1 MKIKK
6 IFTLI
11 FMFCVSGV
19 PGYLSAAG
27 PDCSVSLDILSA
39 GGSLG
44 EEYAMAGPFKKES
57 KKPLDFETVEKGVYS
72 GVSQEKK
79 LVAGSEAEFRDI
91 WNDIHLNR
99 SEIPEIPELNFKRKK
114 IAAVFM
120 GQKPTGGYAVNITG
134 IEYGSGVLSVRYEY
148 KEPSPDSMLTQAF
161 TSPFHIVSFESVS
174 HEEVRFLKDN

>member
-11 FMFCVSGV
+11 FCVSGV
-19 PGYLSAAG
+19 LGYLSAAG
-27 PDCSVSLDILSA
+27 PDCSLSLSSLGA
-39 GGSLG
+39 GWSLG
-44 EEYAMAGPFKKES
+44 EEHAMARPIKKES

-72 GVSQEKK
+72 GISQEKN
-79 LVAGSEAEFRDI
+79 LVSDSESEFRDI

-99 SEIPEIPELNFKRKK
+99 SEVPEIPEVDFKIKN

-134 IEYGSGVLSVRYEY
+134 IEYGSGVLSVHYEY
-148 KEPSPDSMLTQAF
+148 KEPSPGSMLTQAF
-161 TSPFHIVSFESVS
+161 TSPFHIVSFKSVS